1 MTMSLNGEESRMV
14 DKTDQVRG
22 LNYSTQALEQLDIAR
37 INFELS

>member
-14 DKTDQVRG
+14 DKTDRVRS